1 MYYLSSTLDTGGT
14 AMKYKDN
21 KMPNVV
27 MELTFYF
34 EDQITNPKMYTYYR
48 ENIIY

>member
-14 AMKYKDN
+14 AIKYKDN
-21 KMPNVV
+21 KMPCF

-34 EDQITNPKMYTYYR
+34 EDQITNPKMYSYYR
-48 ENIIY
+48 ENMIY